1 MSPSKLTPP
10 ASPFSSKLNIVI
22 IDPWVTSPQGHGR
35 DRTAA
40 MAQSIAA
47 GGHTVTLMAGHGRVH
62 DGANKSPVQMMLTL
76 APLSRRF
83 GHPPLAAPGFGY
95 GLKLFL
101 SLWSKTKPDILV
113 WRTPPRA
120 GSFAVSCF
128 AKLSGAPLVIDA
140 PELAADEPGKNIL
153 QRAIDALCS
162 RALLKTATHVMV
174 ASPEIKAWYEAQG
187 FVPGAISVHSD
198 GSDTALFSPTRD
210 LYATIFEKYPQL
222 TRGPLCVYAGG
233 LHRGR
238 RLAEV
243 LEITAAMQ
251 AIAPDVRF
259 AIVGDGPDRL
269 DLNAY
274 AARLDVLEKNV
285 WFVPAVPRTELPALL
300 NAADVV
306 LAIPAQH
313 HDGGLDAASHI
324 FDGLA
329 AGKPIAVLGEG
340 WQRELIDGRQAGVAL
355 PGNNAEAAARELAD
369 FLRDGDLVRRA
380 GEQGLALARGKHN
393 TERIA
398 SEIRLTLEK
407 VAATHARRE
416 VLRRWSMIVKRTLD
430 LVVALVAIVITLP
443 LVLGVALGF
452 LGAGWAPFASRMRSG
467 RRGKSFR
474 LLTFDTTKAEREIV
488 PSWRTDFAM
497 ILRRS
502 ALYRLPEFF
511 NILLGDM
518 SLVGPRPLPAEY
530 GAYYTEAQQHRLDVR
545 PGMTG
550 WAQVNGRQGLTW
562 DEMFAHDTWY
572 VNNLGIGLDLK
583 ILWKTLIGVLMG
595 RGLGSLPAG
604 QLPRFDEIEARR
616 QGAEDV

>member
-47 GGHTVTLMAGHGRVH
+47 GGHTVTLMAGRGRVH
-62 DGANKSPVQMMLTL
+62 DGANTSPVQMMLTL

-300 NAADVV
+300 NAAAVV

-416 VLRRWSMIVKRTLD
+416 VLRRRSMIVKRTLD

-502 ALYRLPEFF
+502 ALDRLPEFF

>member
-1 MSPSKLTPP
+1 
-10 ASPFSSKLNIVI
+10 
-22 IDPWVTSPQGHGR
+22 
-35 DRTAA
+35 

-47 GGHTVTLMAGHGRVH
+47 GGHTVTLMAGRGRVH
-62 DGANKSPVQMMLTL
+62 DGANTSPVQMMLTL

-251 AIAPDVRF
+251 AIAPDVSF

-300 NAADVV
+300 NAAAVV

-416 VLRRWSMIVKRTLD
+416 VLRRRSMIVKRTLD

-502 ALYRLPEFF
+502 ALDRLPEFF

-595 RGLGSLPAG
+595 RGLGSLPTG

>member
-1 MSPSKLTPP
+1 
-10 ASPFSSKLNIVI
+10 
-22 IDPWVTSPQGHGR
+22 
-35 DRTAA
+35 

-47 GGHTVTLMAGHGRVH
+47 GGHTVTLMAGRGRVH

-300 NAADVV
+300 SAAAVV

-416 VLRRWSMIVKRTLD
+416 VLRRRSMIVKRTLD

-502 ALYRLPEFF
+502 ALDRLPEFF

-545 PGMTG
+545 PGMIG